1 MPREAAE
8 IQYPSLLRDSAPLI
22 PSEPFVVDKSGE
34 MPEGAM
40 PPPSSGPSPTPPP
53 VTRSADTAPQ
63 VLSSFPAYVVDDEIP
78 RTGTPEP
85 IKVKRTKKK
94 GASSAKSKRTAAE

>member
-1 MPREAAE
+1 VPREAAE
-8 IQYPSLLRDSAPLI
+8 IQYPSLLRDSAPLV

-34 MPEGAM
+34 MPEGAV
-40 PPPSSGPSPTPPP
+40 PPPSGPSPTPPP
-53 VTRSADTAPQ
+53 VTRSVDTAPQ
-63 VLSSFPAYVVDDEIP
+63 ALSSFPAYVVDDEIP
-78 RTGTPEP
+78 LTGTPEP